1 MTQHKS
7 LRSLVLLALLSV
19 LALSACNG
27 DDSDAGTELTFS
39 NSSEFRGTRQ
49 LPPLPLADV
58 TLTDTDGQPYRLRE
72 HATGRVVLL
81 YLGYTH
87 CPDVCPTHMAQIAR
101 ALEEVSPETASEVL
115 VVFVTTDPERDTP
128 AALREWLDN
137 FDPSFV
143 GLTGSQEQIDQ
154 VQASLN
160 ANPAEKTSLDGGGYE
175 VEHSAYVYAFTPERQ
190 DARLVYPSETS
201 WEDYA
206 ADFRA
211 LIEEGRRP
219 S

>member
-1 MTQHKS
+1 
-7 LRSLVLLALLSV
+7 
-19 LALSACNG
+19 
-27 DDSDAGTELTFS
+27 
-39 NSSEFRGTRQ
+39 
-49 LPPLPLADV
+49 
-58 TLTDTDGQPYRLRE
+58 
-72 HATGRVVLL
+72 
-81 YLGYTH
+81 
-87 CPDVCPTHMAQIAR
+87 MAQIAR

-143 GLTGSQEQIDQ
+143 GLTGNQEQLDA
-154 VQASLN
+154 VHAALN
-160 ANPAEKTSLDGGGYE
+160 ANPAEKTHHAGGGYE

-190 DARLVYPSETS
+190 DARLVYPSATT

-211 LIEEGRRP
+211 LIEKGRRP
-219 S
+219 